1 MKGNQRGSA
10 VVEAALIIPILL
22 MFLIGILEFG
32 RAYNEYQVL
41 TNAAREACRYAVAP
55 AAGNNG
61 TLPGSAAVQKVATDW
76 LNSAGIAPGDP
87 PSVSTASCGTFI
99 NPLSG
104 VVQPLNCT
112 TVTVTVPFSF
122 LAPQLLFGNDGPS
135 IAMTSTATMRQE
147 TNP

>member
-1 MKGNQRGSA
+1 MRHNEQGA
-10 VVEAALIIPILL
+10 TVVEAALIIPILF

-55 AAGNNG
+55 TAGNSG
-61 TLPGSAAVQKVATDW
+61 VLPGTAAVQQIAIDW
-76 LNSAGIAPGDP
+76 LNSAGISPSTP
-87 PSVSTASCGTFI
+87 PNVSTVSCGTFI

-104 VVQPLNCT
+104 IVQPLNCT
-112 TVTVTVPFSF
+112 TVTVSVPFSF